1 LIKTLSYH
9 QNTQETI
16 LERTAR
22 QTVEELSYDEARQA
36 YWRISG
42 TLHGAPGTALIVP
55 YRMTFYVDGKIR
67 GYL

>member
-1 LIKTLSYH
+1 MIKTLSYH

-22 QTVEELSYDEARQA
+22 QTVEELSYEAGQA

-55 YRMTFYVDGKIR
+55 YRMTFYVDGKNI